1 MRIEKIPEDAVLI
14 PGTTDEYV
22 DRKGNIYGINHRAN
36 QPEYPFIREQCTKL
50 GYKYAKVRGKNT
62 RVHRVVAEVF
72 IPNPD
77 NLPVVMHINNK
88 KDDNRVENLKWGTY
102 SENTQQAV
110 DDDLMVQDKGF
121 DDSQSMPVDAYETTT
136 NKKLASY
143 GSMHEAAK
151 ATGVSVAGIR
161 FSIDAN
167 APIRK
172 RVYFARPNEGPR
184 EHEIILEKDFN
195 TEEIVNRFCNIGD
208 AERITGVSQSTISCQ
223 IKAGK
228 PAWSK
233 TGTYFEKAVLKGEE
247 IIETEKGV
255 E

>member
-36 QPEYPFIREQCTKL
+36 QHKYPFIREQCTKF
-50 GYKYAKVRGKNT
+50 GYKYAKVRGKST
-62 RVHRVVAEVF
+62 RVHRVVAEAF

-110 DDDLMVQDKGF
+110 DDGLIE
-121 DDSQSMPVDAYETTT
+121 SMPVDAYETTT

-151 ATGVSVAGIR
+151 ATGITVRGIK
-161 FSIDAN
+161 FSIDTN

-172 RVYFARPNEGPR
+172 RVYFTRPNEGPR

-195 TEEIVNRFCNIGD
+195 TEEIVIRFYNIGD

-223 IKAGK
+223 VRTGK
-228 PAWSK
+228 PALSK
-233 TGTYFEKAVLKGEE
+233 TGTYFEKAILKGEE
-247 IIETEKGV
+247 VIETEKGV